1 MKEKECLETYYGII
15 NITSWILSA
24 GWVFFAIILPLRK
37 LIGLTTVSW
46 FVALLPAILI
56 ISICIFL
63 VSAMLYINQ
72 KYKKSE
78 KGESNA

>member
-37 LIGLTTVSW
+37 LIGLTIVSW
-46 FVALLPAILI
+46 FVVLLPAILI
-56 ISICIFL
+56 ISI
-63 VSAMLYINQ
+63 
-72 KYKKSE
+72 
-78 KGESNA
+78 